1 MLGLGSL
8 DGFIGLRSGA
18 SLHAEI
24 ESWKK
29 KKKTFNLNYHSI
41 KNNEKKKKKTIKVV
55 KKFYEWRGD
64 NCTNV
69 N

>member
-29 KKKTFNLNYHSI
+29 KKKTFNFNYHSI
-41 KNNEKKKKKTIKVV
+41 KNNEKKKKKP
-55 KKFYEWRGD
+55 
-64 NCTNV
+64 
-69 N
+69 

>member
-1 MLGLGSL
+1 MYHTYKGMLGLGSL

-29 KKKTFNLNYHSI
+29 KKKTV
-41 KNNEKKKKKTIKVV
+41 KVV